1 MGWDIRI
8 SKKFVP
14 SSLIKECD
22 RIPLV
27 EWQRY
32 VDNDKELMWE
42 ENSPIARV
50 FKAEGHD
57 WVKEENLKKCA
68 YYDFNYKKNWPGL
81 RFCYSEGTISVSTE
95 RSTLK
100 RVEKMWQVAEYFDV
114 YLFKSGIRFT
124 EKKLEKLRRKSL
136 TKGTTSKNKKS

>member
-42 ENSPIARV
+42 ENSPLLGFSKQKVMI
-50 FKAEGHD
+50 G
-57 WVKEENLKKCA
+57 LKK
-68 YYDFNYKKNWPGL
+68 K
-81 RFCYSEGTISVSTE
+81 I
-95 RSTLK
+95 
-100 RVEKMWQVAEYFDV
+100 
-114 YLFKSGIRFT
+114 
-124 EKKLEKLRRKSL
+124 
-136 TKGTTSKNKKS
+136 